1 MSISD
6 RSYMGSYGGGFKWS
20 LTLWII
26 AANAVCF
33 FLQSLIGD
41 WTIKSAA
48 PLASPT
54 APSET
59 YVFREYIY
67 LSVEG
72 IMRGYVWQL
81 ITFQFMHGDFMH
93 LLFNSLAI
101 FFIGR
106 AVERQLAPE
115 KFLFLYL
122 FSGVVGGLLQIIW
135 MLVLGQGGAVVG
147 ASAGLFGLL
156 GAFGLLLGHEIIT
169 VLLFFIL
176 PVSFPGR
183 ILIPVGIVISILGM
197 VGDRGSG
204 VAHAAHLGG
213 ILGSLAYLK
222 FIYNE
227 YKEFAIGSFLKNNS
241 SGKIIKVANFKKKKP
256 RTIDVNPVSSS
267 KARPKSDMPGDDEIN
282 KILDKINEKGIHAI
296 TPEERKKLEKAG
308 SKFNKS

>member
-6 RSYMGSYGGGFKWS
+6 RSYMGSYRGGFKWS
-20 LTLWII
+20 LTLWILVI
-26 AANAVCF
+26 NAACF
-33 FLQSLIGD
+33 FIQSIFGG
-41 WTIKSAA
+41 WTIQTPA
-48 PLASPT
+48 PLESPT
-54 APSET
+54 APSEIN
-59 YVFREYIY
+59 VFREYIY

-72 IMRGYVWQL
+72 IMSGYVWQL

-106 AVERQLAPE
+106 AVEKQLAPE

-122 FSGVVGGLLQIIW
+122 FSGVAGGLLQIIW
-135 MLVLGQGGAVVG
+135 LMILGQGGSVVG

-183 ILIPVGIVISILGM
+183 ILIPIGIVISILGM
-197 VGDRGSG
+197 VGDKGSG

-213 ILGSLAYLK
+213 ILGALVYLK
-222 FIYNE
+222 YIYNE
-227 YKEFAIGSFLKNNS
+227 YKEFSFSSYFKNNS
-241 SGKIIKVANFKKKKP
+241 SGKIIKVSNFKKKKP
-256 RTIDVNPVSSS
+256 RTIDVNPISGSRT
-267 KARPKSDMPGDDEIN
+267 KPKSDMPGDDEIN

-308 SKFNKS
+308 SRFNKS